1 MEIHGDPWRSVEG
14 AMLSQPAHSMDGA
27 SIQMLPGSVESA
39 ESGESG
45 SSSQQ
50 NGSKVAKQISN
61 HMIIHDSICDASL

>member
-1 MEIHGDPWRSVEG
+1 
-14 AMLSQPAHSMDGA
+14 MLSQPAHSMDGA
-27 SIQMLPGSVESA
+27 SIQMLPGSVESAESAESA